1 MIYPFPKGLLIAIEG
16 VDGAGKTTLAALLAQ
31 MFGERG
37 IACAFSKEPTAN
49 RWGMELRRSAKTGRL
64 SLERELELLTLDRKD
79 HVERTISPMLK
90 AGGVVL
96 LDRYYW
102 STAAYQGPRGANVE
116 DIIQSQESFAP
127 KPDIVF
133 LLDLSPEAGLGR
145 VRARGDKPNEFEV
158 SEELEKSRAVF
169 LELIKTQTNG
179 VLLDAGESVD
189 EVWHKALSQVV
200 NWQARQLTGDKEAV
214 QANLKEIFGE
224 ARVDSVLED

>member
-79 HVERTISPMLK
+79 HVERTIAPMLE

-102 STAAYQGPRGANVE
+102 STAAYQGPRGA
-116 DIIQSQESFAP
+116 DIEKIIRSQEAFAP
-127 KPDIVF
+127 KPDLVF
-133 LLDLSPEAGLGR
+133 VLDLSPDAGLGR
-145 VRARGDKPNEFEV
+145 VRARGDKPNEFEGRA
-158 SEELEKSRAVF
+158 ELAKSRAVF
-169 LELIKTQTNG
+169 LDLIETQTNG
-179 VLLDAGESVD
+179 VLIDAAQPVD
-189 EVWHKALSQVV
+189 EVW
-200 NWQARQLTGDKEAV
+200 KEALHHLLHWGAGQLDGDSDV
-214 QANLKEIFGE
+214 VRSRLQEIFGDS
-224 ARVDSVLED
+224 RVASVFSA